1 MFFTFLQVFLAKWR
15 SHTVVYNAMITPKHR
30 DDFHHGL
37 KMVANLQPNPEV
49 RSALQCFCALYYH
62 VMSKFELN

>member
-15 SHTVVYNAMITPKHR
+15 SHTVVYNAMITLKHR

-49 RSALQCFCALYYH
+49 SSAFQYL
-62 VMSKFELN
+62 